1 MVYGPNCST
10 KVSEDSR
17 KKFNVL
23 LRLWQTGKQF
33 RNRQTGIRRGQT
45 KFLVRD
51 GRLGRIIRRQ
61 TKQGSRESGTG
72 EVGTGKTG
80 RRTLARLAWQRTIWQ
95 RSECGAGDYMLG

>member
-10 KVSEDSR
+10 KDSEDSG
-17 KKFNVL
+17 KKVNVL

-33 RNRQTGIRRGQT
+33 RNRPTGIRRGEA

-51 GRLGRIIRRQ
+51 GRLGRITRRQ
-61 TKQGSRESGTG
+61 MKQGSREAGTG
-72 EVGTGKTG
+72 KVGTRKTG
-80 RRTLARLAWQRTIWQ
+80 RRTLERLAWQRTIWQ